1 MVRSIFYIDHF
12 GNSIRL
18 TLKGKKTG
26 GRDFIVRFLLK
37 WNEDLIKIRPAGRGQ
52 ATEKVRVWVLL
63 SDGPC
68 FTVLTSSAT

>member
-37 WNEDLIKIRPAGRGQ
+37 WNEDLI
-52 ATEKVRVWVLL
+52 
-63 SDGPC
+63 
-68 FTVLTSSAT
+68 

>member
-26 GRDFIVRFLLK
+26 GGDFIVRFLLK
-37 WNEDLIKIRPAGRGQ
+37 WNEDLI
-52 ATEKVRVWVLL
+52 
-63 SDGPC
+63 
-68 FTVLTSSAT
+68 